1 MSYYETVQAIIL
13 RLGEGAYIFSE
24 REYSFVNAV
33 LVEKGNDGLFIRE
46 THNSTIPVNSRGFID
61 YILGM
66 DLRGVVLTG
75 RLAHKPQ
82 YIPFESYT
90 GMA

>member
-24 REYSFVNAV
+24 REYSFVHAI
-33 LVEKGNDGLFIRE
+33 LVEKDHDGLFVQVTRD
-46 THNSTIPVNSRGFID
+46 SMIPVNSRGFID
-61 YILGM
+61 YIQGM
-66 DLRGVVLTG
+66 DLKGVVLTG
-75 RLAHKPQ
+75 RLAHTPQ

-90 GMA
+90 GMV